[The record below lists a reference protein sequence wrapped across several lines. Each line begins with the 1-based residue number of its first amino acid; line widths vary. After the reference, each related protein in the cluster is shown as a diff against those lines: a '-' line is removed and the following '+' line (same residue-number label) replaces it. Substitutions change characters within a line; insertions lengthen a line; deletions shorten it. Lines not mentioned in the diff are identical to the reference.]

1 MLNATMIQ
9 QMWKDLAQAH
19 HARLL
24 LKSRSLLMR
33 LAGAFLAALRIQKP
47 GEFIQHYATTI
58 GRRIYLPFEPGDAKA
73 CPLWHQVVLCAHE
86 LRHVEQFQREGF
98 IRFATKYLLFPS
110 ARARYEADALQC
122 NVELFWLRTGQL
134 PNLENMAHSLTGY
147 AFTKKAQ
154 ALVFSLLQ
162 QSAQRILKGQF
173 QDFASRSAL
182 AWLASPGDFPASDF
196 KLTFEM
202 ISRIRMQIE
211 CLLPSSPMHATEVP
225 KTRVPED
232 QTFL

>member
-1 MLNATMIQ
+1 MLDSAMIQ
-9 QMWKDLAQAH
+9 KMWQELAQAH

-33 LAGAFLAALRIQKP
+33 FAGAFLAAFRIQKP

-86 LRHVEQFQREGF
+86 LRHVEQFQREGL
-98 IRFATKYLLFPS
+98 IRFAAKYLLFPS

-122 NVELFWLRTGQL
+122 NVELFWIRTGQL
-134 PNLENMAHSLTGY
+134 PDLQKLADSLTGY
-147 AFTKKAQ
+147 ALTQKAK

-162 QSAQRILKGQF
+162 QSARRILEGRF
-173 QDFASRSAL
+173 QEFASSSTL
-182 AWLASPGDFPASDF
+182 AWFVSAGDKKTLHFQ
-196 KLTFEM
+196 LTCDAVEL
-202 ISRIRMQIE
+202 IRKQ
-211 CLLPSSPMHATEVP
+211 L
-225 KTRVPED
+225 
-232 QTFL
+232 